1 MKTIAKKQ
9 KLATRLVR
17 AGRLSSPFGETS
29 EALFLNSAY
38 SYDSAEEGEG
48 RFDGSIPSF
57 KYGRYSHPNL
67 AMLQDR
73 LTAMEEGAESCIV
86 TASGM
91 AAMFAILMS
100 HLKTGDHVVANRVL
114 FSSCHHIITQI
125 LPRFGITHT
134 LVDSSDSAGWKQ
146 AIIPKTKLVFI
157 ESPANPTL
165 EITDIAAVAA
175 LCKKAGALLVVDNV
189 FATPLL
195 QHPLKLGADVVMYST
210 TKHIDGQGRTLGGAV
225 LGKKQWVEETL
236 MPFVRHTGPHMSPFT
251 AWVLTKALET
261 LPLRIAKHCE
271 NAQTIAHTL
280 VGHPKTAKLIY
291 PGLKSHPQFSIAKK
305 QMSHGGPI
313 IALEIKGGKKA
324 AFRFLNAL
332 SIFDISNNLGNS
344 KSLATHP
351 ASTTHA
357 SLGADERKKL
367 GISDGLIRL
376 SVGIEDAEDLVDDVL
391 QALQPSS

>member
-48 RFDGSIPSF
+48 RFDGSIPGF

-73 LTAMEEGAESCIV
+73 LVAMEEGAESCIV

-91 AAMFAILMS
+91 AAMFAIMMS
-100 HLKTGDHVVANRVL
+100 HLKAGDHVVANRVL
-114 FSSCHHIITQI
+114 FSSCHYIITQI

-134 LVDSSDSAGWKQ
+134 LVDSADAQGWKK
-146 AIIPKTKLVFI
+146 AITKKTALVFI
-157 ESPANPTL
+157 ETPANPTL
-165 EITDIAAVAA
+165 EITDIAAVAS
-175 LCKKAGALLVVDNV
+175 LCKKAGALFVVDNV
-189 FATPLL
+189 FATPLH
-195 QHPLKLGADVVMYST
+195 QHPLTLGADVVMYST

-225 LGKKQWVEETL
+225 LGKKEWIENTL

-271 NAQTIAHTL
+271 NAAAIAHTL
-280 VGHPKTAKLIY
+280 EGHAKIATLTY
-291 PGLKSHPQFSIAKK
+291 PGLPSHPQFAIAKK

-324 AFRFLNAL
+324 AFKFLNAL
-332 SIFDISNNLGNS
+332 RIFDISNNLGNS

-357 SLGADERKKL
+357 SLGAAERKKL
-367 GISDGLIRL
+367 GISDSLIRL
-376 SVGIEDAEDLVDDVL
+376 SIGIEDADDLLDDL
-391 QALQPSS
+391 LGGLAIC

>member
-1 MKTIAKKQ
+1 M
-9 KLATRLVR
+9 
-17 AGRLSSPFGETS
+17 
-29 EALFLNSAY
+29 NSAY
-38 SYDSAEEGEG
+38 SYGSAEEGEG
-48 RFDGSIPSF
+48 RFDGSIDGF

-73 LTAMEEGAESCIV
+73 LVAMEEGAEGCIAV
-86 TASGM
+86 ASGM
-91 AAMFAILMS
+91 AAMFAALMC

-114 FSSCHHIITQI
+114 FSSCHYIITQI
-125 LPRFGITHT
+125 LPRFGITHS
-134 LVDSSDSAGWKQ
+134 LVDSADLAGWKKV
-146 AIIPKTKLVFI
+146 ITPKTKLVFI

-165 EITDIAAVAA
+165 EITDIAAVAG

-195 QHPLKLGADVVMYST
+195 QHPLMLGADVVMYST

-225 LGKKQWVEETL
+225 LGKKKWIEETL
-236 MPFVRHTGPHMSPFT
+236 MPFVRHTGPHMSPFN

-261 LPLRIAKHCE
+261 LPLRVARHCE
-271 NAQTIAHTL
+271 NANKIAHTL
-280 VGHPKTAKLIY
+280 EGHAKIAKLIY
-291 PGLKSHPQFSIAKK
+291 PGLKSHPQFAIAKK
-305 QMSHGGPI
+305 QMSHGGPM
-313 IALEIKGGKKA
+313 IAFEIKGGKKS

-357 SLGADERKKL
+357 SLGAAERKKL

-376 SVGIEDAEDLVDDVL
+376 SIGIEDADDLLEDILA
-391 QALQPSS
+391 ALKAA